1 MSAVSR
7 DTAWDLIIRVDPE
20 FDYGKCALV
29 VIDLQYLTAS
39 REYGA
44 FKKVR
49 DGGFGD
55 EGEYAISRIE
65 NLVVPNVVRLAGAMR
80 ARGLPVVFARVGS
93 IKGDGSDQTERH
105 RKQGLTVALHER
117 PAQILEQL
125 GMQQGD
131 ILITKSGSG
140 CFTSTNLDHMLRN
153 MGIRDVILTGIWT
166 NSCVET
172 TARHAGDLDY
182 RAIIVEDC
190 CAAMDENLHRHA
202 LDYMDNNWG
211 AVRSTDEVLDSLSA
225 AVRHQG

>member
-1 MSAVSR
+1 MSSINR
-7 DTAWDLIIRVDPE
+7 DNAWDLIIRVDPE
-20 FDYGKCALV
+20 FDYKKCALI

-44 FKKVR
+44 FKKVK
-49 DGGFGD
+49 DGGFGE

-65 NLVVPNVVRLAGAMR
+65 GQVVPNVARLAKAMR
-80 ARGLPVVFARVGS
+80 AKRLPVIFARVGS

-105 RKQGLTVALHER
+105 RKQGLTVSLNDRA
-117 PAQILEQL
+117 AQILDGLGVEEQDL
-125 GMQQGD
+125 V
-131 ILITKSGSG
+131 ITKSGSG

-182 RAIIVEDC
+182 RAVIVEDC
-190 CAAMDENLHRHA
+190 CAAMTEKLHTHA
-202 LDYMDNNWG
+202 LEYLDNNWG
-211 AVRSTDEVLDSLSA
+211 AVRSTDEVLENLSA
-225 AVRHQG
+225 AKGS